1 MEIRIEGTM
10 GKSIE
15 TVAESGVISDPA
27 FCLGPSIDKTN
38 SGGFSAYVK
47 IIF

>member
-1 MEIRIEGTM
+1 M

-15 TVAESGVISDPA
+15 SVAESGVKSDPA